1 MKRTLVH
8 SLMGSGEPV
17 GRSADGATASTDLP
31 TGSVSPVSELSSTS
45 SSALRISR
53 QSAGT
58 RSPVRTKT
66 TSPGTRSRAPMSAE
80 APSRTTWHCGGT
92 SVFSMAMDCSLLRS
106 VCVRA
111 CEWRAAGCCCG
122 GGGRTLDEGHGA
134 HDEDGHGD
142 GRGVVPLPQA
152 ARQEGAPEQQQH
164 ERLLELLEELLPRRV
179 GLVHVELVRPV
190 HLRPPRHLGAAEPVL
205 RVALEQAHHRVHAL
219 QRDVAAD
226 VVRGVGHGG
235 GRRAGGDARGGGG
248 GRGGKGGR
256 GGVRS

>member
-1 MKRTLVH
+1 
-8 SLMGSGEPV
+8 
-17 GRSADGATASTDLP
+17 
-31 TGSVSPVSELSSTS
+31 
-45 SSALRISR
+45 
-53 QSAGT
+53 
-58 RSPVRTKT
+58 
-66 TSPGTRSRAPMSAE
+66 
-80 APSRTTWHCGGT
+80 
-92 SVFSMAMDCSLLRS
+92 MDCSLLRS

-235 GRRAGGDARGGGG
+235 VAAGG
-248 GRGGKGGR
+248 GREGMREVVEVGGEGKGWDWAIMRSSTAER
-256 GGVRS
+256 GTAKSNEAVQALRVLDDSGADTCS